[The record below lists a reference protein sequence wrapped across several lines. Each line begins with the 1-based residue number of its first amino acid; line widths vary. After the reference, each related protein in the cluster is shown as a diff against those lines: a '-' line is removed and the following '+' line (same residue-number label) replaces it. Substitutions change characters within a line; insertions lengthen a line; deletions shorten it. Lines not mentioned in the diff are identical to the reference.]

1 MSMKPYER
9 YRAYLAGKPVDRAP
23 VYEQAG
29 YWHLTL
35 ERWIS
40 EGMPAFTDH
49 MEIVDY
55 FGLDPV
61 IGFWFHPFTEKTP
74 QPTTHG
80 GGIMETEEDYERD
93 VRHTLFKPVDAI
105 LSEGFLDAQKKS
117 REEKGTICGFGM
129 PGPFWYPRN
138 LFGIENH
145 FYSFYDEP
153 ELYKRVVDE
162 YADWVEALIRGILS
176 RYEMDFVWFS
186 EDMSYN
192 GGSMISQELFDE
204 FLAPFYRRIVP
215 IVHEYGAVV
224 SIDSDGNITDA
235 VDWYGSVGADLMSP
249 LERQAGVDVS
259 TYIDKQPEMGFV
271 GHFDKMC
278 MKFGEEAM
286 RKEFERLLPS
296 MNRGKL
302 IPSVDHQTPPD
313 VSLENYK
320 IYVSLL
326 KEYAAKIDCSRKGI
340 LPCRVYAK

>member
-1 MSMKPYER
+1 MHMKPYER
-9 YRAYLAGKPVDRAP
+9 YRNYLAGKPVDRAP

-29 YWHLTL
+29 WWHLTV

-40 EGMPAFTDH
+40 EGMPAFSDH
-49 MEIVDY
+49 LEISEY

-61 IGFWFHPFTEKTP
+61 IAFWFHPFTKKTP
-74 QPTTHG
+74 EPKAYG
-80 GGIMETEEDYERD
+80 GGIMETEEDYDRD
-93 VRHTLFKPVDAI
+93 VRHTLFKPVDVI
-105 LSEGFLDAQKKS
+105 LNEGYLDDQKKL
-117 REEKGTICGFGM
+117 RAEKGAICGFGM

-145 FYSFYDEP
+145 LFSFYDEP

-176 RYEMDFVWFS
+176 RYEMDFVYFS

-192 GGSMISQELFDE
+192 GGSMISKALFDE

-215 IVHEYGAVV
+215 IVHEFGVLV
-224 SIDSDGNITDA
+224 SIDSDGNITDP

-278 MKFGEEAM
+278 MKFGEAAM
-286 RKEFERLLPS
+286 RKEFERILPS

-326 KEYAAKIDCSRKGI
+326 KEYAGKIDCSRKGI
-340 LPCRVYAK
+340 LPCRAYAK

>member
-1 MSMKPYER
+1 MSMKHYER
-9 YRAYLAGKPVDRAP
+9 YRAYFAGKPVDRAP
-23 VYEQAG
+23 VIEQAG
-29 YWHLTL
+29 FWDLTL
-35 ERWIS
+35 KRWLS
-40 EGMPAFTDH
+40 EGMPAFNDY
-49 MEIVDY
+49 MDIVEY

-74 QPTTHG
+74 QATTHG
-80 GGIMETEEDYERD
+80 GGIMETEEDYEQN
-93 VRHTLFKPVDAI
+93 VRHTLFKPVDVI
-105 LSEGFLDAQKKS
+105 LSEPYLEQQKKL
-117 REEKGTICGFGM
+117 REEQGVICSFGM

-192 GGSMISQELFDE
+192 GGSMISQEIFEE

-215 IVHEYGAVV
+215 VVHEYGVLV
-224 SIDSDGNITDA
+224 SIDSDGDITRP
-235 VDWYGSVGADLMSP
+235 VDWYGSVGADIMSP

-296 MNRGKL
+296 MQRGKL

-326 KEYAAKIDCSRKGI
+326 KEYAAKINGTRAGI